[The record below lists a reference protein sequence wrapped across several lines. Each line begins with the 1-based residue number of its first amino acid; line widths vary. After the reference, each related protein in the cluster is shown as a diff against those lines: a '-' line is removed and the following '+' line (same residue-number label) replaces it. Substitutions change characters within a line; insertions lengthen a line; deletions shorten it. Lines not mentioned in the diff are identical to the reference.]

1 MLEIYHGSAIEV
13 RTPQIIEVG
22 FNKDFGNGFY
32 CTNIDVQAKKCA
44 TRKGKGKGF
53 VSVYEYDYLK
63 TRNLNIL
70 VFNEMTQEWLD
81 FIAACR
87 SGKEHSYDIV
97 EGPMADD
104 EIYTFVNQFLKG
116 EISRTAFWDIGR
128 VYMDLI
134 LRLKGE
140 MLDTLIEV
148 YNSYIAKCI
157 DDYNIGFYYCIPECI
172 YESYKAGE
180 MLD

>member
-13 RTPQIIEVG
+13 RDPKIIEVG

-32 CTNIDVQAKKCA
+32 CTNIDVQAKKWA
-44 TRKGKGKGF
+44 IRKGKGRGF

-87 SGKEHSYDIV
+87 SGKGHSYDIV

-116 EISRTAFWDIGR
+116 EISRTAFWELAKFRFPTHQTCFSTNRALEVITFERSFECERKDI
-128 VYMDLI
+128 
-134 LRLKGE
+134 
-140 MLDTLIEV
+140 
-148 YNSYIAKCI
+148 
-157 DDYNIGFYYCIPECI
+157 
-172 YESYKAGE
+172 
-180 MLD
+180 